1 MSPDCTTIKMTYFKP
16 FIENICKQE
25 CFYVIT
31 IIYID
36 GSAES
41 HGLTLALGGTKLHRI
56 KNATLTA

>member
-1 MSPDCTTIKMTYFKP
+1 MTYFKP